1 MDINGYLFRVGYT
14 ICKNKIVNDKISEE
28 EKATKILFNSKNK
41 LFTFEYFRISKKVYC
56 NYYVCEERYITL
68 NTKSTKSIRK
78 SIRIKKWRL
87 TISII
92 SISLFNYNCIYNNFI
107 LILFYLF

>member
-41 LFTFEYFRISKKVYC
+41 LFTYEYFRTSKEVYC
-56 NYYVCEERYITL
+56 NYYVCRELYISL
-68 NTKSTKSIRK
+68 NTKSTKFIQK

-87 TISII
+87 TMSIL
-92 SISLFNYNCIYNNFI
+92 SIFL
-107 LILFYLF
+107 

>member
-1 MDINGYLFRVGYT
+1 MDSLIEEEDQCNLSINRYLFRAGHA
-14 ICKNKIVNDKISEE
+14 ICKRKTINDKISEE

-78 SIRIKKWRL
+78 SIRIKK
-87 TISII
+87 
-92 SISLFNYNCIYNNFI
+92 
-107 LILFYLF
+107 